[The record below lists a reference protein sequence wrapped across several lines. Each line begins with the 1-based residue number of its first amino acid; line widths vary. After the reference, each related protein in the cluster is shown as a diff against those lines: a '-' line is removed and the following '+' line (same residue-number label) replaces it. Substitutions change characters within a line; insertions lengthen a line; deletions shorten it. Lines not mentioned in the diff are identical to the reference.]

1 MYREDDE
8 LSTMLAII
16 LVVVGILFLPIVI
29 DSSQCRAKARKQGLQ
44 HDYGIIQ
51 GCMVKYNG
59 KWVDYDRLRY
69 TEE

>member
-1 MYREDDE
+1 MNDE
-8 LSTMLAII
+8 GLS
-16 LVVVGILFLPIVI
+16 LVALVLTIVCMLFLSFVV
-29 DSSQCRAKARKQGLQ
+29 DKTQCRAKAVKQELQ
-44 HDYGIIQ
+44 YDYGIVQ

>member
-1 MYREDDE
+1 MNDE
-8 LSTMLAII
+8 SLTLIGLVLVIVGMLFLSAII
-16 LVVVGILFLPIVI
+16 DG
-29 DSSQCRAKARKQGLQ
+29 SMCRAKAVKQGLQ
-44 HDYGIIQ
+44 YDYGIVQ

>member
-1 MYREDDE
+1 MNDE
-8 LSTMLAII
+8 FWTILTMFLII
-16 LVVVGILFLPIVI
+16 VGILFLPVVA
-29 DSSQCRAKARKQGLQ
+29 DQAQCRAKAGKQGLQ
-44 HDYGIIQ
+44 FDYGIAQ

>member
-1 MYREDDE
+1 MDDE
-8 LSTMLAII
+8 FWTILTMFLII
-16 LVVVGILFLPIVI
+16 VGVLFLPVVA
-29 DSSQCRAKARKQGLQ
+29 DRAQCRAKADKQGLQ
-44 HDYGIIQ
+44 FDYGIVQ

>member
-1 MYREDDE
+1 MDNENLPQIVLVLFIIGVIF
-8 LSTMLAII
+8 LSAM
-16 LVVVGILFLPIVI
+16 I
-29 DSSQCRAKARKQGLQ
+29 DGSICRAKAGKQGLQ
-44 HDYGIIQ
+44 FDYGIAQ

>member
-1 MYREDDE
+1 MSNEN
-8 LSTMLAII
+8 LPLIV
-16 LVVVGILFLPIVI
+16 LVIFIVGVLFISATVDGLI
-29 DSSQCRAKARKQGLQ
+29 CRAKAVKQGLQ
-44 HDYGIIQ
+44 YDYGMAQ

>member
-1 MYREDDE
+1 MNDE
-8 LSTMLAII
+8 FWTILTMFLII
-16 LVVVGILFLPIVI
+16 VGILFLPVVA
-29 DSSQCRAKARKQGLQ
+29 DRAQCRAKAVKQELQ
-44 HDYGIIQ
+44 FDYSIMQ